1 MNVLILLASTLVLA
15 SCGVGSGSVEPVQP
29 VSYQMLELS
38 NPPAFPPGTYIFNSQ
53 VELDSAWANAP
64 QTYQGDFFPDSP
76 KPVPTV
82 DFSASSMVGVSLGVG
97 IRCYIPQIVDV
108 TEQGADLF
116 IKYRS
121 GEPDGPT
128 TLACLH
134 LWPLA
139 VFVLLPKTKD
149 AITFTRV
156 YESVP
161 PALPEGAIPSN
172 R

>member
-1 MNVLILLASTLVLA
+1 MNALMLLASTLMLA
-15 SCGVGSGSVEPVQP
+15 SCLDGGGGVEPVQP

-53 VELDSAWANAP
+53 VDLDSAWANTP
-64 QTYQGDFFPDSP
+64 QTYQGDFFADSP

-82 DFSASSMVGVSLGVG
+82 DFSASSVVGVSLGVG

-108 TEQGADLF
+108 TEQGTDLF
-116 IKYRS
+116 INYRS

-134 LWPLA
+134 PWPLA
-139 VFVLLPKTKD
+139 VFVLLPRTKGGV
-149 AITFTRV
+149 TFTRV
-156 YESVP
+156 
-161 PALPEGAIPSN
+161 
-172 R
+172 